1 MSGSLQGLKDE
12 NAADLEAHKAQLEA
26 IGVQHE
32 EEVQLLESNSNA
44 KLIVEY
50 EKYQALENKMALMK
64 EDYEK

>member
-1 MSGSLQGLKDE
+1 MQDLKEEKNED
-12 NAADLEAHKAQLEA
+12 NAAHNRELETLHA
-26 IGVQHE
+26 QHE
-32 EEVQLLESNSNA
+32 EEVQLLESNNNA